1 MNEKPDL
8 STLSDEELVAE
19 LAQRRAEGRLEM
31 DNLAFELSTE
41 ADARQAGARAMQAY
55 LDAQAAQQST
65 ASRPCPR
72 CGAAC
77 RVRRRLV
84 VRTVRSRHGEHQ
96 LARHYHYCQAC
107 AYGFYPLDAVLGL
120 SDEGDLTSRMEQ
132 VVLDLG
138 LHGTFEE
145 SAERF
150 ALHHGTAISEN
161 LVRRVVDRVGRR
173 AQTHP
178 HLGAQLRAPAAQS
191 PSTLVVE
198 VDGSM
203 VSTRG
208 ADPWR
213 EVKVGLVAR
222 GEHFVQN
229 KGRGLVTQ
237 ARFVARLGDYE
248 GFKQALTDALTLER
262 AWECP
267 RLVVLG
273 DGAPWVW
280 TLADEVC
287 HGATQILDYPHALE
301 HATETARVIFGP
313 DDALVALWTTTVERL
328 LWDGRIDDLVHE
340 VEACVFTAR
349 GAARQALIDLARYY
363 RTNATRMRYD
373 RYRAAGLPCGSGAVE
388 SAHRHVLQKR
398 MKLAGQHWSPDR
410 ANRLAQLRAAL
421 ATCGPAALYPAIRR
435 TGSYG

>member
-1 MNEKPDL
+1 MSEQRDL
-8 STLSDEELVAE
+8 SDLSDEDLVAE
-19 LAQRRAEGRLEM
+19 LARRRAEGRLEM

-41 ADARQAGARAMQAY
+41 VDARQAGARAMQAY
-55 LDAQAAQQST
+55 LDAQAAQQTT
-65 ASRPCPR
+65 ASRPCPK

-77 RVRRRLV
+77 RVRRQSV
-84 VRTVRSRHGEHQ
+84 ARTVRSRHGEHR
-96 LARHYHYCQAC
+96 LARHYHYCQQC
-107 AYGFYPLDAVLGL
+107 AHGFYPLDAALGL
-120 SDEGDLTSRMEQ
+120 GDEGELTSRMEQ

-138 LHGTFEE
+138 LQGTFEE
-145 SAERF
+145 AAERF
-150 ALHHGTAISEN
+150 ALHHGGTISEN
-161 LVRRVVDRVGRR
+161 LVRRVVDRVGHD
-173 AQTHP
+173 AQEHAN
-178 HLGAQLRAPAAQS
+178 LGAQLRAPVAQ
-191 PSTLVVE
+191 PPATLVVE

-203 VSTRG
+203 IPTRG
-208 ADPWR
+208 PDPWR

-237 ARFVARLGDYE
+237 ARFVARLGHYE

-267 RLVVLG
+267 RLVVIG

-287 HGATQILDYPHALE
+287 HGATQILDYPHAIE
-301 HATETARVIFGP
+301 HATEAARVVFGA
-313 DDALVALWTTTVERL
+313 DDSLVALWTTTIERL
-328 LWDGRIDDLVHE
+328 LWAGRVDDLVHE
-340 VEACVFTAR
+340 VEACVFSAR
-349 GAARQALIDLARYY
+349 GAARQALVDLARYY

-373 RYRAAGLPCGSGAVE
+373 HYRAAGLPCGSGAVE

-398 MKLAGQHWSPDR
+398 MKLAGQHWSPAR
-410 ANRLAQLRAAL
+410 ADRLAQLRAAL

>member
-1 MNEKPDL
+1 
-8 STLSDEELVAE
+8 VA
-19 LAQRRAEGRLEM
+19 
-31 DNLAFELSTE
+31 
-41 ADARQAGARAMQAY
+41 
-55 LDAQAAQQST
+55 
-65 ASRPCPR
+65 
-72 CGAAC
+72 
-77 RVRRRLV
+77 
-84 VRTVRSRHGEHQ
+84 
-96 LARHYHYCQAC
+96 
-107 AYGFYPLDAVLGL
+107 LGL
-120 SDEGDLTSRMEQ
+120 GDEGELTSRMEQ

-145 SAERF
+145 AAERF

-161 LVRRVVDRVGRR
+161 LVRRVIDRVGRR
-173 AQTHP
+173 AQ
-178 HLGAQLRAPAAQS
+178 AQADLDARLRAPAAR
-191 PSTLVVE
+191 PPDTLVVE

-203 VSTRG
+203 IPTRG

-229 KGRGLVTQ
+229 KGRGLITQ
-237 ARFVARLGDYE
+237 ARFVARLGDYA
-248 GFKQALTDALTLER
+248 GFKQALTGVLTLER

-287 HGATQILDYPHALE
+287 HGATQILDYPHAIE
-301 HATETARVIFGP
+301 HATEAARVIFGP
-313 DDALVALWTTTVERL
+313 DDGLVTLWTRTVERL
-328 LWDGRIDDLVHE
+328 LWEGRIDDLVHE
-340 VEACVFTAR
+340 VEACVFRAR
-349 GAARQALIDLARYY
+349 GAARQALVDLARYY

-398 MKLAGQHWSPDR
+398 LKLAGQHWSPAR
-410 ANRLAQLRAAL
+410 ADRLAQLRAAL

>member
-1 MNEKPDL
+1 
-8 STLSDEELVAE
+8 
-19 LAQRRAEGRLEM
+19 
-31 DNLAFELSTE
+31 
-41 ADARQAGARAMQAY
+41 MQAY
-55 LDAQAAQQST
+55 LDAQAARQTT
-65 ASRPCPR
+65 ASRPCPK

-77 RVRRRLV
+77 RVRRRSV
-84 VRTVRSRHGEHQ
+84 VRTVRSRHGAHR

-107 AYGFYPLDAVLGL
+107 AHGFYPLDAALGL
-120 SDEGDLTSRMEQ
+120 SDEGELTSRMEQ

-138 LHGTFEE
+138 LQGTFED
-145 SAERF
+145 AAARF
-150 ALHHGTAISEN
+150 ALHHGGTISEN
-161 LVRRVVDRVGRR
+161 LVRRVIDRVGRG
-173 AQTHP
+173 AEAHP
-178 HLGAQLRAPAAQS
+178 DLGAQLRAPTTQ
-191 PSTLVVE
+191 PPETLVVE

-203 VSTRG
+203 IPTRG

-237 ARFVARLGDYE
+237 ARFVARLGEYD
-248 GFKQALTDALTLER
+248 GFKHALTEALTLER

-267 RLVVLG
+267 TLVVRG

-287 HGATQILDYPHALE
+287 YGATQILDYPHALE
-301 HATETARVIFGP
+301 HATDTARVLF
-313 DDALVALWTTTVERL
+313 DADEALIALWTRTIERL
-328 LWDGRIDDLVHE
+328 LWDGRVEELLHQL
-340 VEACVFTAR
+340 EACLFGARGTAR
-349 GAARQALIDLARYY
+349 HALIDLARYY

-398 MKLAGQHWSPDR
+398 MKLAGQHWDPVR
-410 ANRLAQLRAAL
+410 ADRLAQLRAAL
-421 ATCGPAALYPAIRR
+421 ATCGPQRLYPAIRSHLR
-435 TGSYG
+435 PTGSYG

>member
-1 MNEKPDL
+1 MSKQRDL
-8 STLSDEELVAE
+8 SDLSDEELVAE
-19 LAQRRAEGRLEM
+19 LARRRAAGRLEM

-41 ADARQAGARAMQAY
+41 ADARLAGARAMQAY
-55 LDAQAAQQST
+55 LDAQAAAQTT
-65 ASRPCPR
+65 ASQPCPR

-77 RVRRRLV
+77 RVRRRSV
-84 VRTVRSRHGEHQ
+84 ARTVRSRHGEHQ
-96 LARHYHYCQAC
+96 FVRHYHYCEQC
-107 AYGFYPLDAVLGL
+107 AQGFYPLDRALGL
-120 SDEGDLTSRMEQ
+120 SDEGELTARMEQ

-145 SAERF
+145 AAARF
-150 ALHHGTAISEN
+150 ALHHGGAISEN

-173 AQTHP
+173 AQEAAT
-178 HLGAQLRAPAAQS
+178 LGAHLRAPAAQ
-191 PSTLVVE
+191 PPTTLVVE

-203 VSTRG
+203 IPTRG

-222 GEHFVQN
+222 GEHFVDN
-229 KGRGLVTQ
+229 KGRGLITQ
-237 ARFVARLGDYE
+237 ARFVARLGDYA
-248 GFKQALTDALTLER
+248 GFKQALTDALTLKR
-262 AWECP
+262 AGECP
-267 RLVVLG
+267 HLVVIG

-301 HATETARVIFGP
+301 HATEAAQVIFSA
-313 DDALVALWTTTVERL
+313 DDPCFALWTMRVERL
-328 LWDGRIDDLVHE
+328 LWEGRVDDLVRE
-340 VEACVFTAR
+340 VEACVFGAR
-349 GAARQALIDLARYY
+349 GPARQALVDLARYY

-373 RYRAAGLPCGSGAVE
+373 HYRAAGLPSGSGAIE

-398 MKLAGQHWSPDR
+398 MKLAGQHWSPER
-410 ANRLAQLRAAL
+410 ADRLAQLRAAL
-421 ATCGPAALYPAIRR
+421 ATCGPAALYPAILR